1 MSETRQRTA
10 GVFVRFTPAQLE
22 VLQSEARVQGCSVPE
37 LLRDRSLGRNYNR
50 AAS

>member
-1 MSETRQRTA
+1 MSETRQLSK

-22 VLQSEARVQGCSVPE
+22 MLRGEAASRGVSVPE
-37 LLRDRSLGRNYNR
+37 LLRDRSLGADR

>member
-1 MSETRQRTA
+1 MSETRQLSK

-22 VLQSEARVQGCSVPE
+22 MLRGEAAIRGVSVPE
-37 LLRDRSLGRNYNR
+37 LLRDRSLGTDR